1 MVIIFDNSVFPLKHY
16 VKRFLNAFWGT
27 KSYLWVAKLEESMTN
42 LCPKPLHPEHLN
54 YVSILTTSKGVIH
67 LSRLVRAF
75 TFAGYP

>member
-42 LCPKPLHPEHLN
+42 LCPETCLN
-54 YVSILTTSKGVIH
+54 GTAQSVDAQDNHYDTLL
-67 LSRLVRAF
+67 LSCSVTQTL
-75 TFAGYP
+75 

>member
-42 LCPKPLHPEHLN
+42 LCPKLSFEAN
-54 YVSILTTSKGVIH
+54 LTSVITK
-67 LSRLVRAF
+67 RFCRMFVFQRAKKEN
-75 TFAGYP
+75 AP